1 MPSRA
6 WSWHI
11 QYKSLHKVM
20 FFYDGVVDVDIM
32 LKRATLFH
40 KLQAGDLPLYKMV
53 FILRFDCFLSG
64 T

>member
-1 MPSRA
+1 
-6 WSWHI
+6 
-11 QYKSLHKVM
+11 M